1 MKSYADVVH
10 GAYQEKTD
18 SWNID
23 ENNQVLVETDNIY
36 SVEMTGLGVVYMKAP
51 SVGALKM
58 ELRKRLK
65 ADIFNAVIYTRV
77 PEASMIKHYR
87 KMANKPNSFSLTPES
102 TEESDGLNLFEG
114 YEEKHMLSKIIHE
127 HLKKVTKNKKLICFY
142 SEEMEKPLKT
152 DIYKAIYIYYELDHD
167 KKGCKY
173 YYKGY

>member
-1 MKSYADVVH
+1 MKSYADIVH
-10 GAYQEKTD
+10 EAYQKD
-18 SWNID
+18 
-23 ENNQVLVETDNIY
+23 NQVLVETENIY

-65 ADIFNAVIYTRV
+65 ADIFNSVVYTRV

-102 TEESDGLNLFEG
+102 VETEYTDKLDLFEG
-114 YEEKHMLSKIIHE
+114 YEEKHLLSKVVHE

-142 SEEMEKPLKT
+142 SEEMKKPLKT

>member
-1 MKSYADVVH
+1 MKSYADIVH
-10 GAYQEKTD
+10 EAYQKD
-18 SWNID
+18 
-23 ENNQVLVETDNIY
+23 NQDLVESENIY

-51 SVGALKM
+51 SIGALKQ

-65 ADIFNAVIYTRV
+65 ADIFNSVVYTRV

-87 KMANKPNSFSLTPES
+87 SLALKSNSDHLTPES
-102 TEESDGLNLFEG
+102 AETEYADKLDLFEG
-114 YEEKHMLSKIIHE
+114 YEEKHLLSKVVHE

-142 SEEMEKPLKT
+142 SEELEKPMKT

-173 YYKGY
+173 CYKGY